1 LRGTTTLRRDD
12 SDIEPGGTPR
22 NAVIRFH
29 GRLNDFLPHDSPQF
43 LPYTFRNTPTVKH
56 AVEAVGPP
64 HPEVGRI
71 LVRGSEVGF
80 SHQLQQDDEIEV
92 FPVSGDWLYVDSPL
106 RSRYRGRPKFVLDVH
121 LGTLARRLRLLGFDS
136 LYSNRFRD
144 DDIARAASTEE
155 RIVLTR
161 DIGMLMWCDVQYG
174 SWVRS
179 QDPAQQ
185 VVEVLEHYH
194 LRSRIRPF
202 HRCTVCNGRIDRID
216 LGTARREVKP
226 EIFEYYHEFYR
237 CRSCRRIYWKGTHF
251 RRMERFIASYT
262 GSFD

>member
-1 LRGTTTLRRDD
+1 MVRAMALRRDC
-12 SDIEPGGTPR
+12 SEREPGCTR
-22 NAVIRFH
+22 RQAVFRFH
-29 GRLNDFLPHDSPQF
+29 GRLTDFLPRGSPQL
-43 LPYTFRNTPTVKH
+43 LPYTFKNTPTVKH
-56 AVEAVGPP
+56 AVEALGPP

-71 LVRGSEVGF
+71 TIRGREVSF
-80 SHQLQQDDEIEV
+80 SYQLQQEDAIEI
-92 FPVSGDWLYVDSPL
+92 FPVSGDWLFADSSL
-106 RSRYRGRPKFVLDVH
+106 RRRYLGRPRFILDVH

-144 DDIARAASTEE
+144 DDIARAASTEQ

-161 DIGMLMWCDVQYG
+161 DIGVLMWCDIHYG

-179 QDPAQQ
+179 QDPSQQ

-194 LRSRIRPF
+194 LGSWIRPF

-216 LGTARREVKP
+216 SETAQREVKP
-226 EIFEYYHEFYR
+226 EIYEYYHEFYR

-251 RRMERFIASYT
+251 QRMKHFISFYT
-262 GSFD
+262 GSFS